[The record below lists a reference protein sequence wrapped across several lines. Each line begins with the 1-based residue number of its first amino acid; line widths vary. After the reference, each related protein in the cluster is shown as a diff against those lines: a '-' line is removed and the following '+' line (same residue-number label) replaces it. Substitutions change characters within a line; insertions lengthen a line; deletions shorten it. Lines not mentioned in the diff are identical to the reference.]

1 MTRID
6 KPKKLP
12 SVDRLLHDPTGAE
25 LVCEFGRPLVTRSIK
40 TVLAKARAQ
49 VLAGTTIEYDSLLTA
64 LSEEVTHTLILS
76 LRPVINLTGTVLHT
90 NLGRAA
96 LPESAIKAMVD
107 VARGASNLEF
117 DLETG
122 TRGDRHKH
130 AEDLLCY
137 LTGAEA
143 ALVVNNNAAA
153 VLLTLNSLAKRKEVP
168 VSRGELIEI
177 GGAFRMPDI
186 MAQAGCK
193 LIEVGTT
200 NRTHCTDFELAIGP
214 RTALLMKVHA
224 SNFEIKGFTKSVSE
238 QALAGIAHRHNL
250 PLVTDLG
257 SGTLIDLES
266 HQLPHETTVAEALG
280 AGADLVTFSGDK
292 LLGGPQAGI
301 IVGRR
306 DLVNK
311 LKRNPVTR
319 AMRPDKLTLA
329 ALQAVLRLYTDPSRL
344 AMELPTL
351 RLLSRGHADIAQL
364 AARMAA
370 TVQDQCEGFE
380 VIAAPVQSQI
390 GSGAL
395 PSDTLASAA
404 LKITVSGKRRPGK
417 ALIRLAKAFR
427 DLPIPVIGRITDD
440 ALWFDM
446 RCLED
451 EGSFIENLKELT
463 LA

>member
-6 KPKKLP
+6 KPEKIP
-12 SVDRLLHDPTGAE
+12 SVHRLLNDPNGVE
-25 LVCEFGRPLVTRSIK
+25 LICEFGAPLVTRSVR

-49 VLAGTTIEYDSLLTA
+49 RSIGRHHNRICLAGKSTVRK
-64 LSEEVTHTLILS
+64 EVSHTVTPS

-122 TRGDRHKH
+122 KRGDRHKH

-193 LIEVGTT
+193 LMEVGTT
-200 NRTHCTDFELAIGP
+200 NRTNGTDFELAIGP

-224 SNFEIKGFTKSVSE
+224 SNFEIRGFTKSLSE
-238 QALAGIAHRHNL
+238 KALAEIAHRHKL

-257 SGTLIDLES
+257 SGTLIDLEN
-266 HQLPHETTVAEALG
+266 HQLPHETTVAEALR

-301 IVGRR
+301 VAGRR
-306 DLVNK
+306 DLINK
-311 LKRNPVTR
+311 LKRNPLTR
-319 AMRPDKLTLA
+319 AMRPDKLHLA
-329 ALQAVLRLYTDPSRL
+329 ALQAVLSLHTY
-344 AMELPTL
+344 
-351 RLLSRGHADIAQL
+351 
-364 AARMAA
+364 
-370 TVQDQCEGFE
+370 C
-380 VIAAPVQSQI
+380 PV
-390 GSGAL
+390 
-395 PSDTLASAA
+395 
-404 LKITVSGKRRPGK
+404 
-417 ALIRLAKAFR
+417 
-427 DLPIPVIGRITDD
+427 
-440 ALWFDM
+440 
-446 RCLED
+446 
-451 EGSFIENLKELT
+451 
-463 LA
+463 

>member
-6 KPKKLP
+6 KPEKLP
-12 SVDRLLHDPTGAE
+12 SVDRLLNDPDGVA
-25 LVCEFGRPLVTRSIK
+25 LVCEFGTPLVTRSVK
-40 TVLAKARAQ
+40 AVLARARTQ
-49 VLAGTTIEYDSLLTA
+49 VLAGITIEYGSLLKA
-64 LSEEVTHTLILS
+64 LSEEVTHTITPS

-96 LPESAIKAMVD
+96 LPESAIKAVAD

-122 TRGDRHKH
+122 KRGNRHKH
-130 AEDLLCY
+130 TEDLLCY

-186 MAQAGCK
+186 MVQAGCK
-193 LIEVGTT
+193 LVEVGTT
-200 NRTHCTDFELAIGP
+200 NRTHDTDFELAIGP
-214 RTALLMKVHA
+214 KTALLMKVHA
-224 SNFEIKGFTKSVSE
+224 SNFEIRGFAKSVCE
-238 QALAGIAHRHNL
+238 QALAEIAHRHNL

-257 SGTLIDLES
+257 SGTLVDLKS

-301 IVGRR
+301 VAGRR
-306 DLVNK
+306 DLITK
-311 LKRNPVTR
+311 LKRNPMTR

-329 ALQAVLRLYTDPSRL
+329 ALHAVLRLYTNPSRL

-351 RLLSRGHADIAQL
+351 RLLSRDYADIAQL
-364 AARMAA
+364 AARMA
-370 TVQDQCEGFE
+370 TIVQDYCEGFE

-395 PSDTLASAA
+395 PNETLASVA
-404 LKITVSGKRRPGK
+404 LKLTVSGKRRPGK
-417 ALIRLAKAFR
+417 TLIRLAKAFR

-440 ALWFDM
+440 ALWFDV

-451 EGSFIENLKELT
+451 EDSFIENLKELRV
-463 LA
+463 A